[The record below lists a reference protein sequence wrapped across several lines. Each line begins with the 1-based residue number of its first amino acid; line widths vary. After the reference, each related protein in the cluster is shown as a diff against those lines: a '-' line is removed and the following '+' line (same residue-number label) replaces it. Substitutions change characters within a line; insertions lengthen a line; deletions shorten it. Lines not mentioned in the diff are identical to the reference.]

1 MSSVFAILALG
12 FFLGVRHATDP
23 DHVVAVT
30 TLVARHRRIRD
41 AALIGVWWGV
51 GHTLT
56 IFVVGG
62 VIILFSIVIP
72 PRVGL
77 SIELSVAFMLI
88 LLGVLNLRGLWRYR
102 SAADAA
108 AAPAEVQSPPHQHGD
123 YVHTHAHGRT
133 PEAHPHRPDETP
145 LGWLDRRLGR
155 ARPYRALRPLVV
167 GVVHGLAGSAAVA
180 LMILA
185 VITDRRWAM
194 LYLLVF
200 GAGTILGMMVLTGV
214 IAVPF
219 AYAGERSARLRGR
232 LAISSGLL
240 SLSLGLLL
248 AYQLVWVNGLFTGNP
263 TWTPH

>member
-1 MSSVFAILALG
+1 MTSIFAILALG

-30 TLVARHRRIRD
+30 TLVSRHRRIRD

-62 VIILFSIVIP
+62 IIILFSVVIP

-77 SIELSVAFMLI
+77 SMELSVAGMLI
-88 LLGVLNLRGLWRYR
+88 LLGVLNLRGFWRYR
-102 SAADAA
+102 
-108 AAPAEVQSPPHQHGD
+108 EG
-123 YVHTHAHGRT
+123 HAHREE
-133 PEAHPHRPDETP
+133 EAP

-155 ARPYRALRPLVV
+155 ARSYQAIRPLVV

-185 VITDRRWAM
+185 VITERSWAM

-200 GAGTILGMMVLTGV
+200 GAGTILGMMLLTGV

-219 AYAGERSARLRGR
+219 AYAGERSTRLRGR
-232 LAISSGLL
+232 LAVSSGLL
-240 SLSLGLLL
+240 SLGVGILL

>member
-23 DHVVAVT
+23 DHVIAVT

-77 SIELSVAFMLI
+77 SMELSVAFMLI
-88 LLGVLNLRGLWRYR
+88 LLGVLNLRGFRRYR
-102 SAADAA
+102 SVAAGDAA
-108 AAPAEVQSPPHQHGD
+108 TEVQGEVQVHPHQH
-123 YVHTHAHGRT
+123 
-133 PEAHPHRPDETP
+133 PDETP

-155 ARPYRALRPLVV
+155 TRPYRALRPLVV

-200 GAGTILGMMVLTGV
+200 GAGTILGMMLLTGV

-219 AYAGERSARLRGR
+219 KYAGERSTRLRGR
-232 LAISSGLL
+232 LAVSSGLL
-240 SLSLGLLL
+240 SLGVGLVL
-248 AYQLVWVNGLFTGNP
+248 AYQLVWVNGLFTGSP